1 MTSRTHQASPEAL
14 DDFGVRARRSG
25 DRLDGTLSASRARVL
40 RPSGKLDNFGVL
52 DELTA
57 AYPAAAAGA
66 LSAVQQLTEVLDE
79 LATAARKSADRF
91 RQADKPA
98 QGQG

>member
-1 MTSRTHQASPEAL
+1 MTSQTLQASPEAL
-14 DDFGVRARRSG
+14 EDFSVTTGRNG
-25 DRLDGTLSASRARVL
+25 DRLDGTLSASRSKVL

-57 AYPAAAAGA
+57 AYPAAAAEA
-66 LSAVQQLTEVLDE
+66 LSAVEQLTGVLDD
-79 LATAARKSADRF
+79 LATTARMSAARF